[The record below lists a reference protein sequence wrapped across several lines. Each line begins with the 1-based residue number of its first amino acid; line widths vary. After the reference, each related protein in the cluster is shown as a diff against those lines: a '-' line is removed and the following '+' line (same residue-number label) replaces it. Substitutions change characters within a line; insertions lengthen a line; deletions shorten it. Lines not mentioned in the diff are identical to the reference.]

1 MTDFNQTRGFF
12 LREGRE
18 KSARASEVCCCFCT
32 RRGWA
37 GSQINYC
44 WSSGFGE
51 GTVCPMWEARMDG
64 DLDADKGAVEIE
76 ICQSSQ
82 PLLATERSILAH
94 LSPLSRMPLDQIRWL
109 VEEGGRFQQ
118 SVTVHLFLR
127 LSAEVLCGWPTTQ
140 WVWMNQTDEEGH
152 HIPPGWL
159 EGRNAVSFS
168 FLASIIY
175 CLLLF
180 VLHGVSLSVPM
191 WNKKT
196 LLTWARDS
204 DPELALFLLPPD
216 RGWKRKTNTLLYSN
230 ITYSR
235 IWFYMIL

>member
-1 MTDFNQTRGFF
+1 MTDFNQTRGFS

-51 GTVCPMWEARMDG
+51 GTVCPVWEAGMDG
-64 DLDADKGAVEIE
+64 DLDADKGAVETE

-118 SVTVHLFLR
+118 SVTVHLFLQ
-127 LSAEVLCGWPTTQ
+127 SVCWGPVWVTHDTVGVNEPT
-140 WVWMNQTDEEGH
+140 VCKQTDEEGH

-159 EGRNAVSFS
+159 EGRNAESNV
-168 FLASIIY
+168 LRLPRIY
-175 CLLLF
+175 NLLSVIVCPPRGLF
-180 VLHGVSLSVPM
+180 VSAYV
-191 WNKKT
+191 K
-196 LLTWARDS
+196 
-204 DPELALFLLPPD
+204 
-216 RGWKRKTNTLLYSN
+216 
-230 ITYSR
+230 
-235 IWFYMIL
+235 